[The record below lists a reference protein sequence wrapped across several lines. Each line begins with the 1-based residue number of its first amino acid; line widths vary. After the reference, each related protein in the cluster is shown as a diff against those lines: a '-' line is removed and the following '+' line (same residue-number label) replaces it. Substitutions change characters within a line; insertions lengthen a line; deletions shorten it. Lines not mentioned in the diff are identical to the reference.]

1 MTDKTKP
8 AAVVVIDALASK
20 SIDRLG
26 TTVQISNTGIAPGA
40 GVQNKRKEVNQHT
53 LGMPVIAIGVPTV
66 VDMSTIAHELS
77 GEGQN
82 PLLSAK
88 GETMM
93 VTPRE
98 IDVII
103 EKSAR
108 TLSLAINKALQPSLS
123 IEDITALVS

>member
-1 MTDKTKP
+1 M
-8 AAVVVIDALASK
+8 
-20 SIDRLG
+20 
-26 TTVQISNTGIAPGA
+26 
-40 GVQNKRKEVNQHT
+40 QHT

-77 GEGQN
+77 GEVQN